1 MPISR
6 HPIENEFPEYSFKLR
21 DLKKYDASFSK
32 LVSEYDLT
40 DKKIHGLESNLLPV
54 SDTHIAGLKRH
65 RLNLKDAIQQQ
76 LIN

>member
-6 HPIENEFPEYSFKLR
+6 HPIESEFPEYAFKLR
-21 DLKKYDASFSK
+21 DLKKLDASFST

-54 SDTHIAGLKRH
+54 SDTHITELKHH
-65 RLNLKDAIQQQ
+65 RLNLKDAIQKQ